1 MNKKTKESLINIG
14 TGKEAKII
22 DYAKF
27 IINRLGLNLKIKFD
41 KSYPDGTPRKILDIS
56 LAKKYG
62 WTAKTNL
69 ETGFDKTYEDFLK
82 KKLYL

>member
-1 MNKKTKESLINIG
+1 MEHL
-14 TGKEAKII
+14 E
-22 DYAKF
+22 
-27 IINRLGLNLKIKFD
+27 
-41 KSYPDGTPRKILDIS
+41 KILDIS

-82 KKLYL
+82 KNFTFRNNLILNKNYDQKISFS